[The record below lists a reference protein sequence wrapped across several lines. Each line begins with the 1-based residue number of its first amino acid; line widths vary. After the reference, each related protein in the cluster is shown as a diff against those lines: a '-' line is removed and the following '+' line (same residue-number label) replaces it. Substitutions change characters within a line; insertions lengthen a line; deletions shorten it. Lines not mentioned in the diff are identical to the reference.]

1 MRRFDLR
8 LDRHW
13 VQPLQGFLFAILLLG
28 ILLRTFQFPNIPPG
42 LFVDEAGAGY
52 ETFSLLHTGAD
63 SCGIP
68 RPAYFIRW
76 GSGQSVL
83 YSYLSMPIVAVLGLS
98 RFSIRLL
105 SWFSGILTLPLLY
118 VAPSHRRQGVGA
130 RLLAAAENWLYY
142 CPVYVGSHAQ
152 PCYGTVE
159 GPRAACFFSSERM
172 GVSAH
177 DADLLAFLAHRGYR
191 VVDPGD
197 VSLRLALSPRPVPSA
212 PDLAGLGLHLL
223 TVDEQHPF
231 AGRDPAGR
239 AELSLWGKNDGDPYA
254 GLVLADADEVAH
266 GHIAWYPIQQADA
279 AGLVSFWVAPALRG
293 RGLGRYLLD
302 RSLSEMSRK
311 NAFHRVYDKVDVHT
325 HLVHHS
331 RASELYR
338 SRGFVVDTIWVNLVK
353 T

>member
-1 MRRFDLR
+1 MTPPP
-8 LDRHW
+8 H
-13 VQPLQGFLFAILLLG
+13 V
-28 ILLRTFQFPNIPPG
+28 LLRPFRPPDLDPLVAFWNQAFADRRNFAPLTAAALTRRVLDSPAFDPAG
-42 LFVDEAGAGY
+42 LILAWQIEPSGEPALVGLVHA
-52 ETFSLLHTGAD
+52 LRPPPQTGLYAK
-63 SCGIP
+63 
-68 RPAYFIRW
+68 W
-76 GSGQSVL
+76 GPHH
-83 YSYLSMPIVAVLGLS
+83 Y
-98 RFSIRLL
+98 
-105 SWFSGILTLPLLY
+105 LPLLY

-159 GPRAACFFSSERM
+159 GPRPPFFGSSERM

-266 GHIAWYPIQQADA
+266 GHIAWYPIQQADT

>member
-1 MRRFDLR
+1 MTPPP
-8 LDRHW
+8 H
-13 VQPLQGFLFAILLLG
+13 V
-28 ILLRTFQFPNIPPG
+28 LLRPFRPPDLDPLVAFWNQAFADRRNFAPLTAAALTRRVLDSPAFDPAG
-42 LFVDEAGAGY
+42 LILAWQIEPSGELALVGLVHA
-52 ETFSLLHTGAD
+52 LRPPPQTGLYAK
-63 SCGIP
+63 
-68 RPAYFIRW
+68 W
-76 GSGQSVL
+76 GPHH
-83 YSYLSMPIVAVLGLS
+83 Y
-98 RFSIRLL
+98 
-105 SWFSGILTLPLLY
+105 LPLLY

-159 GPRAACFFSSERM
+159 GPRPPFFGSSERM

-266 GHIAWYPIQQADA
+266 GHIAWYPIQQADT

>member
-1 MRRFDLR
+1 MTPPP
-8 LDRHW
+8 H
-13 VQPLQGFLFAILLLG
+13 V
-28 ILLRTFQFPNIPPG
+28 LLRPFRPPDLDPLVAFWNQAFADRRNFAPLTAAALTRRVLDSPAFDPAG
-42 LFVDEAGAGY
+42 LILAWQIEPSGEPALVGLVHA
-52 ETFSLLHTGAD
+52 LRPPPQTGLYAK
-63 SCGIP
+63 
-68 RPAYFIRW
+68 W
-76 GSGQSVL
+76 GPHH
-83 YSYLSMPIVAVLGLS
+83 Y
-98 RFSIRLL
+98 
-105 SWFSGILTLPLLY
+105 LPLLY

-159 GPRAACFFSSERM
+159 GPRPPFFGSSERM

-254 GLVLADADEVAH
+254 GLGLGEADEVAL
-266 GHIAWYPIQQADA
+266 GHIAWYPMQQADA